1 MSSNSYRRFLP
12 MNIVAG
18 INNEVILLLLI
29 MIILFFVNLYS
40 LIKNNVIN
48 TIYNILKRTFQRLM
62 NSNIAFIKNIDVNV
76 SRLDKDSKGFEK
88 GKESKFNDE
97 QMCYICLN
105 SINLEVMA
113 GCFHSFC
120 GIFFFFHQNNFFFF
134 FIKIIFSFFFH
145 HNNSFFS

>member
-1 MSSNSYRRFLP
+1 VSSNSYRRFLP
-12 MNIVAG
+12 MNILGG

-120 GIFFFFHQNNFFFF
+120 GIFFFFKKKKFFFF
-134 FIKIIFSFFFH
+134 LKKKNFLFIFKKKKLFF
-145 HNNSFFS
+145 